1 MDYSNNFGLWRV
13 LRLKWAFEIP
23 YQVVQWKSS
32 YASLK
37 QKEKEYLKCLMFI
50 GLFRVTLLN
59 PNFQN
64 QAKCKILSI
73 WNKFF

>member
-32 YASLK
+32 YPSLK
-37 QKEKEYLKCLMFI
+37 KEKEYLKCLMFI
-50 GLFRVTLLN
+50 GHFRVTLLN

-64 QAKCKILSI
+64 QAKSKILSI